1 MGELQFGSLLLL
13 PHTSPA
19 LLSLLKQWGSTTP
32 PLQGVLCQIP
42 TVPQSLTSLTG
53 TPRASPLGPV
63 SRHGCASR
71 TQHSSAKHTEHD
83 QHSEQAEL
91 FSILKLLSKLCPEL
105 LWSWLGV
112 RGIPFYGLLFGVF
125 AFLFVC
131 FLGSFVCL
139 VLFFWS
145 TQCLNFWSIFI
156 LSSQTFMWTKIRA
169 LILAAPS

>member
-91 FSILKLLSKLCPEL
+91 FSILKVLSKLCPEL

-125 AFLFVC
+125 AFLCVFWGHLFAWFC
-131 FLGSFVCL
+131 FSGALSV
-139 VLFFWS
+139 W
-145 TQCLNFWSIFI
+145 IFEVF
-156 LSSQTFMWTKIRA
+156 LSYHHRLLCEQK
-169 LILAAPS
+169 